1 MSSFVITAI
10 LITLVTLGLLIW
22 PLRKNRG
29 SASYARQAQNIHYAK
44 ERIKELDEQLENASI
59 SATDYEAL
67 KLEIE
72 NTLAND
78 IDIDNIEADQTSDA
92 NSQSNKP
99 VIAALCV
106 SLPIAALVVYSIV
119 GMPESFRLL
128 AEQKNPSPQQHQT
141 NPSNVA
147 PEQINQMLVQIEERL
162 KTNPNDVKGWTVL
175 SRTYISL
182 GRYDD
187 AKRSLIKLMELQ
199 GESAA
204 ILTTIADASGLSAQ
218 GNLVGEPQQY
228 LERALKL
235 DPNFTQALWMSGLAA
250 AQQKDNATAVKYWEK
265 LLPLM
270 GAFPEQQAELR
281 QLIKTSKG
289 EITNQTQIVEN
300 EPTISS
306 TGLQIKVSI
315 DPNVAEQAKPSD
327 LVFVFAKALQGPP
340 APLAVKRLK
349 VSELPTTI
357 NLSDTDAM
365 IDQFKLSLFEDVT
378 INARVSKS
386 GNPIAQPG
394 DFESDSVTTK
404 NSNSEEITLVI
415 SSEVK

>member
-128 AEQKNPSPQQHQT
+128 AEQKNPTPQQHQT

-175 SRTYISL
+175 SL
-182 GRYDD
+182 
-187 AKRSLIKLMELQ
+187 SLIH
-199 GESAA
+199 
-204 ILTTIADASGLSAQ
+204 I
-218 GNLVGEPQQY
+218 
-228 LERALKL
+228 
-235 DPNFTQALWMSGLAA
+235 
-250 AQQKDNATAVKYWEK
+250 
-265 LLPLM
+265 
-270 GAFPEQQAELR
+270 
-281 QLIKTSKG
+281 
-289 EITNQTQIVEN
+289 
-300 EPTISS
+300 
-306 TGLQIKVSI
+306 
-315 DPNVAEQAKPSD
+315 
-327 LVFVFAKALQGPP
+327 
-340 APLAVKRLK
+340 
-349 VSELPTTI
+349 
-357 NLSDTDAM
+357 
-365 IDQFKLSLFEDVT
+365 
-378 INARVSKS
+378 
-386 GNPIAQPG
+386 
-394 DFESDSVTTK
+394 
-404 NSNSEEITLVI
+404 
-415 SSEVK
+415 